1 MATRLCNRQQTLAEL
16 IVKDDLDEL
25 NAALARANIEPG
37 DVVTILPV
45 PRITPAIGDYEAKLR
60 VIYRTQKAA

>member
-1 MATRLCNRQQTLAEL
+1 MAATLSSRPQVLAEL

-25 NAALARANIEPG
+25 NAALARANLEAS
-37 DVVTILPV
+37 DVVSILPV

-60 VIYRTQKAA
+60 VIYRTRSIL